1 MMSSFEREEKFFK
14 YKKPRETKC
23 GIKSRTAR
31 GHAYGANWWSRRW
44 VEIMEHCIDSGRLAR
59 GKSYARKGQVV
70 NIQIE
75 SGLVT
80 AFVQG
85 SRKTPYQIR
94 FGFETLSP
102 EARELILFRFR
113 ENAAFAAKLLAG
125 EMPEEIETIFK
136 EAGTPLFP
144 TREALRRFKCTCPDD
159 ASPCKHI
166 IAVLLILGEELED
179 DPFLLLKL
187 RGLDKESLINLL
199 THESAQDEELTGETG
214 ADYEWEPDGE
224 LSGGAEAPD
233 EKNSAMREEE
243 PPADENWFRGGEFAF
258 ERGEPESQ
266 RRAAALDV
274 MNDFPF
280 WRGEHPFRQTLAPFY
295 EHAAILAGEILTG
308 EKKKPVGRPRKLI

>member
-1 MMSSFEREEKFFK
+1 MMSSFEREEKFYK
-14 YKKPRETKC
+14 YRKPRETKC

-31 GHAYGANWWSRRW
+31 GHVYGSNWWSRRW
-44 VEIMEHCIDSGRLAR
+44 VEVMERCIDSGRLAR

-70 NIQIE
+70 NIQLE
-75 SGLVT
+75 PGLVT

-94 FGFETLSP
+94 FGFETVSS

-113 ENAAFAAKLLAG
+113 ESAALAAKLLAG

-144 TREALRRFKCTCPDD
+144 TQEALRRFKCTCPDD

-199 THESAQDEELTGETG
+199 TLENAQEGELAEESG
-214 ADYEWEPDGE
+214 AYYEWVSEGE
-224 LSGGAEAPD
+224 LSGGAEAAAM
-233 EKNSAMREEE
+233 SAVIRDEE
-243 PPADENWFRGGEFAF
+243 PSAGEDWFRGGEFSC
-258 ERGEPESQ
+258 ERVEQEG

-295 EHAAILAGEILTG
+295 EHAAVYACEILTG